1 MTVVRPDPIA
11 AVPPETPDRDYEAMY
26 AAALARVREL
36 APGWSDHNAAD
47 PGITL
52 LQVLCWGLADAH
64 YRVAQ
69 RGLDTWPFR
78 RTAADPILGDPGWAE
93 AVADALSRP
102 GADPTPL
109 AWALAEGAMTASSRH
124 EALRLVTTSVS
135 AAGLTITPVTGHAC
149 VRLLRRD
156 LVRSVRLDS
165 SAVVAGAVEEAAVRL
180 GDLATVA
187 QVDGAATALL
197 LADPHLAGLWPDEV
211 ADLVARNRERLDLA
225 LVAENADAF
234 RSAVDRAGLD
244 LLSSMLIDEEVDPD
258 RADLAR
264 ALCSR
269 PADLPPEEWEDPD
282 GDTEVWPPTPDQSL
296 RCEPVTADDYATRA
310 RAVRGVRRAWAVA
323 GALPGIAWH
332 RGPTVV
338 TDRGGT
344 VTMLVERDA
353 DEMSQI
359 TDDAFLLEV
368 IDEVLGEAAAPWS
381 ALGYRRVLGEE
392 LGAAIV
398 RHYPVEVAAVLHSAA
413 GADPEEVI
421 DAARNRVSTYLE
433 TGRPRPRL
441 APPGLGRGPWP
452 DRPQPADGWQPGEP
466 IPVTEL
472 VQVLTADPLVLGV
485 SRLQAIVRDG
495 PVLRAPVRVVAT
507 SAVTASTASRVVD
520 GVTVTTGDRVLLI
533 AQSQVSANGVYVV
546 GPGAWQRSPDLRTA
560 DSQIAAVTTVVGGT
574 HAGEVW
580 EQVGDAP
587 LVLGTS
593 PLDWRRT
600 DRDVADPVRVA
611 VTSPVVAD
619 GQRRVDGAR
628 FFAGDRVLLTGQR
641 DPALNGE
648 YQVQAGPWTRPAQ
661 APRHGA
667 VLTVTD
673 GSLAGTTWRYDAT
686 AGWVRTGTPQPPDGS
701 PTGSVAIP
709 AGGLP
714 VLADA
719 SCLVVQLVMEEGV
732 DDA

>member
-1 MTVVRPDPIA
+1 VTVVRPDPIA
-11 AVPPETPDRDYEAMY
+11 AVPPEAPDRDYETMY
-26 AAALARVREL
+26 AAAVSRVREL

-69 RGLDTWPFR
+69 RGLDTWPLT
-78 RTAADPILGDPGWAE
+78 RTAADPILGDPGRAE
-93 AVADALSRP
+93 AVAHALSRL
-102 GADPTPL
+102 GADQNPL
-109 AWALAEGAMTASSRH
+109 AWTLAEGVISASSRH
-124 EALRLVTTSVS
+124 EALRLVTTTVE
-135 AAGLTITPVTGHAC
+135 AAGLPITPTTGHAC

-156 LVRSVRLDS
+156 LLRTALLDS
-165 SAVVAGAVEEAAVRL
+165 SAIVAGAVEEAMVRL
-180 GDLATVA
+180 GDPATVA
-187 QVDGAATALL
+187 QVDAAATALL
-197 LADPHLAGLWPDEV
+197 LADPVLAELWPDEV
-211 ADLVARNRERLDLA
+211 ADLVARNRERLDLE
-225 LVAENADAF
+225 LVAANAEAF

-244 LLSSMLIDEEVDPD
+244 LVSSMLVGEEVDAG

-338 TDRGGT
+338 TDRRGT
-344 VTMLVERDA
+344 VTMLVERGA
-353 DEMSQI
+353 DEMAEL
-359 TDDAFLLEV
+359 TDDALLLKV

-381 ALGYRRVLGEE
+381 ALGHRRVLGDEV
-392 LGAAIV
+392 GAALV
-398 RHYPVEVAAVLHSAA
+398 RHHPVEVAAVLHCAA
-413 GADPEEVI
+413 GADPEDVVE
-421 DAARNRVSTYLE
+421 AARDRVSAYLE
-433 TGRPRPRL
+433 AGRPRRRVDPTG
-441 APPGLGRGPWP
+441 PGRGPWP
-452 DRPQPADGWQPGEP
+452 DRPQPTDGWQPGEP

-472 VQVLTADPLVLGV
+472 VQVLAADPLVLGV
-485 SRLQAIVRDG
+485 SRLQAVVRDG

-507 SAVTASTASRVVD
+507 SAVAASTASRVVD
-520 GVTVTTGDRVLLI
+520 GVTVTTGDRVLLT
-533 AQSQVSANGVYVV
+533 AQAGAPANGVYVV
-546 GPGAWQRSPDLRTA
+546 GPGPWQRSPDLRTA
-560 DSQIAAVTTVVGGT
+560 DSQIAAVVTVVGGT

-587 LVLGTS
+587 LELGSS

-600 DRDVADPVRVA
+600 DRIVADPVRVA

-619 GQRRVDGAR
+619 GQRRVDGVR
-628 FFAGDRVLLTGQR
+628 LLAGDRVLLAGQH
-641 DPALNGE
+641 DPAGNGE
-648 YQVQAGPWTRPAQ
+648 YQVQAGAWTRPTQ
-661 APRHGA
+661 APLHGA
-667 VLTVTD
+667 VLTVTA
-673 GSLAGTTWRYDAT
+673 GSLAGTSWRYDAA
-686 AGWVRTGTPQPPDGS
+686 AGWARTGTPQPPDGS
-701 PTGSVAIP
+701 PTGSVVIP

-719 SCLVVQLVMEEGV
+719 DCLVVQLVTEEL